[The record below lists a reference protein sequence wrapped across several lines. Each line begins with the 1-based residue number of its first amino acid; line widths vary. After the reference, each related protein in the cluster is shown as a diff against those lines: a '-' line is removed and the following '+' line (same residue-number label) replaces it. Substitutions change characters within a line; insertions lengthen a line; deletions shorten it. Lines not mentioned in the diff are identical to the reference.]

1 MGKLET
7 RLNNVKIFTLYL
19 LKNVNLPL
27 DYLTIGEMLMR
38 TDYVMYLDF
47 AEAFPQLT
55 DNGLIEEVGKNEQ
68 GDPLYAV
75 TRRGCLVAEE
85 LKSDL
90 FQSVLDKSLAC
101 ALQYLDF
108 RKRGVSVMCSSER
121 QGHHRQRHGHP
132 EGKGQ
137 DSPAGNRQHRLRLPR
152 ATDERAF
159 SRTPGNCLSG
169 ADRPDD
175 GTGGLSL

>member
-55 DNGLIEEVGKNEQ
+55 DNGL
-68 GDPLYAV
+68 
-75 TRRGCLVAEE
+75 
-85 LKSDL
+85 
-90 FQSVLDKSLAC
+90 SVKTS
-101 ALQYLDF
+101 
-108 RKRGVSVMCSSER
+108 
-121 QGHHRQRHGHP
+121 
-132 EGKGQ
+132 
-137 DSPAGNRQHRLRLPR
+137 R
-152 ATDERAF
+152 ATR
-159 SRTPGNCLSG
+159 SMP
-169 ADRPDD
+169 
-175 GTGGLSL
+175 